1 MGYVEDAFEARTLT
15 GKRRVS
21 ARRGWAAETGG
32 LFQHPVRNEMGSH
45 TAHEHKSHAPHSI
58 GCMVITCSDTR
69 TPATDA
75 SGHCIMHLL
84 EDAGHAVVA
93 YHLVKDEPSKISA
106 KVKAALTDN
115 KIQAIIIN
123 GGTGISNRDS
133 TFEAVDAMLE
143 KRLVG
148 FGEIFRYLTYQDIGS
163 PAIMSRATA
172 GIIKGRVLFS
182 TPGSENAVRLAME
195 KLILPELGHL
205 VKELTK

>member
-1 MGYVEDAFEARTLT
+1 
-15 GKRRVS
+15 
-21 ARRGWAAETGG
+21 
-32 LFQHPVRNEMGSH
+32 
-45 TAHEHKSHAPHSI
+45 
-58 GCMVITCSDTR
+58 MVITCSDTR
-69 TPATDA
+69 TPHTDT
-75 SGHCIMHLL
+75 SGQLIQKLL
-84 EDAGHAVVA
+84 KEQGHTVAA
-93 YHLVKDEPSKISA
+93 YHLVKDEPSKIKTKI
-106 KVKAALTDN
+106 KVAVTNK

-123 GGTGISNRDS
+123 GGTGISRRDS

-148 FGEIFRYLTYQDIGS
+148 FGEVFRYLTYQDIGS

-182 TPGSENAVRLAME
+182 TPGSENAVRLAMK